1 MDNNRQDDVNT
12 PVVATVGFLGTV
24 AAFAIVVLLVI
35 VYYRV
40 YAGLEADRRATVDR
54 QFIEVETL
62 AVQQRGNLADFRLV
76 DREKQVYAIPVSKA
90 MEMIVARRREDPEGP
105 PGIEPPDAESTADGP
120 SDTDSSEE
128 GEEP

>member
-54 QFIEVETL
+54 QFIEFETL

-90 MEMIVARRREDPEGP
+90 MELIVARRREDPEGP
-105 PGIEPPDAESTADGP
+105 PGIEPPGAESSVDRP
-120 SDTDSSEE
+120 SDAKPSEE